1 MQAAIGQL
9 AVFALAALGFLSA
22 LVGLI
27 AFLSILRR
35 VRLLRTPKPVTI
47 PVQPTPA
54 QRVREA
60 LKVDASAT
68 LIAEQANEQNGLKAE
83 SPPPLP
89 DTLPEGDA
97 WHMPVRDGSP
107 DQIVIL
113 IEPDTG
119 PNAQELL
126 IQKLIEHLEKQ
137 EQEIRAG

>member
-35 VRLLRTPKPVTI
+35 VRLLRTPKPITM
-47 PVQPTPA
+47 PVQSTPA
-54 QRVREA
+54 QRVREV

-68 LIAEQANEQNGLKAE
+68 LIAEFANEQNELKTEA
-83 SPPPLP
+83 PPPLP
-89 DTLPEGDA
+89 DTLPEANA
-97 WHMPVRDGSP
+97 WQMPIRDGSP